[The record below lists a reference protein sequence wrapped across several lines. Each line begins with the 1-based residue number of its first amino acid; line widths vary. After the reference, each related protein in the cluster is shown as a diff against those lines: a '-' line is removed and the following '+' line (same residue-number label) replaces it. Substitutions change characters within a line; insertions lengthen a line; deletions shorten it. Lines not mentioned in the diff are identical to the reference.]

1 MQVQMSSALPKGNQV
16 HPVATTYLLNE
27 LGRLLNNCSPFSRF
41 IYQKIDCASEMAT
54 SIEQAPTK
62 QWRRMRMVTQQP
74 MPTAPDF

>member
-1 MQVQMSSALPKGNQV
+1 MQVEMTGAFAKGNEV
-16 HPVATTYLLNE
+16 NPVATTHLLNE
-27 LGRLLNNCSPFSRF
+27 FGSLLNDCSPFSSF
-41 IYQKIDCASEMAT
+41 ISSKINRASEMAT